1 MGRWICLLGLGLL
14 SGCLRLPPDLIY
26 QVRATPT
33 ALQAPAYYL
42 DPQDSTAV
50 FQQEGFRL
58 KVRLLSDAQLNQEY
72 ARYTFREPN
81 LNPFTY
87 GRDRD
92 LDLGYTPP
100 RFTVLQVTVFNQSFP
115 KVQLDPARIILHT
128 DRGEVLES
136 WDVLK
141 RDAKHSFE
149 AYYMDRRGEGGNEE
163 YFYSQ
168 RLGVVRE
175 ALFRRHTWVFRGDS
189 YTGKVAFAPLH
200 RDVKEVVVQ
209 VKGIVLR
216 VDAFD
221 RPKETVDAEFRFG
234 VVQQV
239 VPVLIDNNN
248 DQDPSP

>member
-1 MGRWICLLGLGLL
+1 MDLDLDARAGSAFGLSAPAAGSGLPGASGAPRTTNPGLL
-14 SGCLRLPPDLIY
+14 LRPPG
-26 QVRATPT
+26 QH
-33 ALQAPAYYL
+33 
-42 DPQDSTAV
+42 AV

-58 KVRLLSDAQLNQEY
+58 KLRLLSDDQLNQEY
-72 ARYTFREPN
+72 DRYTFREPN

-100 RFTVLQVTVFNQSFP
+100 RFTVLQVTVFNQGFP
-115 KVQLDPARIILHT
+115 KVQIDPAQITLRT
-128 DRGEVLES
+128 DRGEVLEY

-141 RDAKHSFE
+141 REAKHSFE

-175 ALFRRHTWVFRGDS
+175 ALFRRHTWVYKGDT

-200 RDVKEVVVQ
+200 REVKEVVLQ
-209 VKGIVLR
+209 VRDIVLR

-221 RPKETVDAEFRFG
+221 RPKETAAAEFRFG
-234 VVQQV
+234 VEQGV
-239 VPVLIDNNN
+239 VEESKEKNNKKKT
-248 DQDPSP
+248 

>member
-1 MGRWICLLGLGLL
+1 MGRWIGMLGLGLL
-14 SGCLRLPPDLIY
+14 WGCLRLPPDLVY
-26 QVRATPT
+26 QVRATP
-33 ALQAPAYYL
+33 AQLQAPAYYF

-50 FQQEGFRL
+50 FEQEGFRL
-58 KVRLLSDAQLNQEY
+58 KLCLLSDAQLNQEY

-115 KVQLDPARIILHT
+115 KVQLDPAQITLQT
-128 DRGEVLES
+128 DRGEVLEY

-149 AYYMDRRGEGGNEE
+149 AYYTDRRGEGGNEE
-163 YFYSQ
+163 YYYSQ

-175 ALFRRHTWVFRGDS
+175 ALFRRHTWVFKGDTYS
-189 YTGKVAFAPLH
+189 GKVAFAPLH

-209 VKGIVLR
+209 VQDIVLR

-221 RPKETVDAEFRFG
+221 RPKETVEAEFRFG
-234 VVQQV
+234 VAQRV
-239 VPVLIDNNN
+239 VEEG
-248 DQDPSP
+248 SAEKRK

>member
-1 MGRWICLLGLGLL
+1 MRTAWIGTLGLWLL
-14 SGCLRLPPDLIY
+14 SSCLRLPPDLVY
-26 QVRATPT
+26 QVLATPQE
-33 ALQAPAYYL
+33 LQAPAYYL

-115 KVQLDPARIILHT
+115 KVQIDPAQITLRT
-128 DRGEVLES
+128 DRGEVLEY

-141 RDAKHSFE
+141 RNAKHNFE

-163 YFYSQ
+163 YYYSQ

-175 ALFRRHTWVFRGDS
+175 ALFRRHTWVYKGDTYS
-189 YTGKVAFAPLH
+189 GKVAFAPLH

-209 VKGIVLR
+209 VKGLVLR

-221 RPKETVDAEFRFG
+221 RPKETVEAEFRFG
-234 VVQQV
+234 VGQGV
-239 VPVLIDNNN
+239 VEGEKREK
-248 DQDPSP
+248 

>member
-1 MGRWICLLGLGLL
+1 MRRICGTALGLGILA
-14 SGCLRLPPDLIY
+14 GCLRLPPDLVY
-26 QVRATPT
+26 QVLATPEG
-33 ALQAPAYYL
+33 LHSPAYYL

-50 FQQEGFRL
+50 FEQEGFRL
-58 KVRLLSDAQLNQEY
+58 KLRLLSDAQLNQEY

-92 LDLGYTPP
+92 LDLSYTPP
-100 RFTVLQVTVFNQSFP
+100 RFTVLQVRVFNQGLP
-115 KVQLDPARIILHT
+115 KVQLDPAQITLRT
-128 DRGEVLES
+128 DRGEVLEY

-175 ALFRRHTWVFRGDS
+175 ALFRRHTWVFKGDS
-189 YTGKVAFAPLH
+189 YTGKVVFAPLH
-200 RDVKEVVVQ
+200 REVKEVTVQ

-221 RPKETVDAEFRFG
+221 RPKEQVEAEVHFQ
-234 VVQQV
+234 VTQQV
-239 VPVLIDNNN
+239 VPSKAL
-248 DQDPSP
+248 

>member
-1 MGRWICLLGLGLL
+1 MLGLSLL
-14 SGCLRLPPDLIY
+14 SGCLRLPPDLVY
-26 QVRATPT
+26 QVRATP
-33 ALQAPAYYL
+33 AELQAPAYYL

-58 KVRLLSDAQLNQEY
+58 KLRLLSDAHLNQEY

-100 RFTVLQVTVFNQSFP
+100 RFTVLQVAVFNQSFP
-115 KVQLDPARIILHT
+115 KVQIDPAQITLRT
-128 DRGEVLES
+128 DRGEVLEY

-141 RDAKHSFE
+141 RDARHSFE

-163 YFYSQ
+163 YYYSQ

-175 ALFRRHTWVFRGDS
+175 ALFRRHTWVYKGDT

-209 VKGIVLR
+209 VQDIVLR

-221 RPKETVDAEFRFG
+221 RPKETAAAEFHFG
-234 VVQQV
+234 VAQQV
-239 VPVLIDNNN
+239 VGVNRSGK
-248 DQDPSP
+248 QQ